1 MGIKDGELH
10 TPLLMLVHETIL
22 VIQALLCD
30 ELGDAI
36 TLLGT
41 GTNVLL
47 SPLSEGGRTSW
58 KKDRVGQ
65 SHFNSSTCVESAAA
79 ALSRRVHPRTNEQR
93 SCPLAIRLPTGRLIG
108 VRD

>member
-1 MGIKDGELH
+1 VRDTLTWIYCADKWKPGAWYCLMGIKDGELH

-58 KKDRVGQ
+58 K
-65 SHFNSSTCVESAAA
+65 
-79 ALSRRVHPRTNEQR
+79 
-93 SCPLAIRLPTGRLIG
+93 
-108 VRD
+108 